1 MSGRILGLDPG
12 ERRIGVAVSDATGTI
27 ASPVEFIDRKTENVE
42 LRLRDLCSEWEI
54 AEIVVGLP
62 VNLDGTEGPAAA
74 KSRELGEFVKELT
87 GLPVTLHD
95 ERFTTVTA
103 EKALLEGGMQR
114 GQRKEKRD
122 QVAAAV
128 MLQGFL
134 DRRRH
139 QLGDE
144 TDTRTGG

>member
-1 MSGRILGLDPG
+1 M
-12 ERRIGVAVSDATGTI
+12 
-27 ASPVEFIDRKTENVE
+27 
-42 LRLRDLCSEWEI
+42 
-54 AEIVVGLP
+54 
-62 VNLDGTEGPAAA
+62 NLDGTEGPAAA
-74 KSRELGEFVKELT
+74 KSREFGEFVKELT

-103 EKALLEGGMQR
+103 EQALLEGGMHR

-128 MLQGFL
+128 MLHGFL

>member
-27 ASPVEFIDRKTENVE
+27 ASPVDFIDRLAAHHEQK
-42 LRLRDLCSEWEI
+42 LIDLCTEWEI
-54 AEIVVGLP
+54 TEIVVGLP
-62 VNLDGTEGPAAA
+62 VSLDGTEGLAAK
-74 KSRELGEFVKELT
+74 KSREFGESVKGLT
-87 GLPVTLHD
+87 GLPVAFHD

-103 EKALLEGGMQR
+103 EQALLEGGVKR
-114 GQRKEKRD
+114 RARTNRRD

-134 DRRRH
+134 DKRRY
-139 QLGDE
+139 QLENERD
-144 TDTRTGG
+144 TDT